1 MEPATFHIL
10 LLTNRSPSRS
20 VVRALEA
27 QGHRVR
33 HADTLEGARHLFTE
47 AEPDLMLLDVRG
59 AGYKNSILFMTA
71 RDALDDR
78 IMGLDDGGDDYVVK
92 PFDLPELLARVRAL
106 FRRVHDAT
114 SSRVRHGPLELNLT
128 SRTVYRNGAPV
139 DLSSR
144 EYALLERLALS
155 PTRVYSPEALTDA
168 IWGGESRSTGVVRV

>member
-1 MEPATFHIL
+1 M
-10 LLTNRSPSRS
+10 
-20 VVRALEA
+20 RALEA
-27 QGHRVR
+27 QGHRVQ

-128 SRTVYRNGAPV
+128 SRTVRFTGTGH
-139 DLSSR
+139 LSTSR
-144 EYALLERLALS
+144 AVSTHCWSGWPCRRPASTVRRRS
-155 PTRVYSPEALTDA
+155 PTLS
-168 IWGGESRSTGVVRV
+168 GEVSRGAQA